1 MEKTLQFSLNKID
14 PIPNS
19 LRAISSQNIPG
30 ADLPVNLTSL
40 YHHYY
45 LDSYDRTPPD
55 PDPAQFEYLPFISST
70 KDFRLTG
77 EGLGSNTNKRRSN
90 SASLGQAFC
99 RMILHD
105 HFGIPYFAHMDR
117 VLRRPLHRA
126 FSSIQVERIATG
138 DAPDYFCAH
147 SVDKVFLSEAKGRYT
162 PISFGTKE
170 FEVWRN
176 QFSRV
181 AVREQS
187 GALRKVKGYVVA
199 TRFATED
206 KPRVASRVLIEDPE
220 SPGDELLT
228 EDQTSQLSQ
237 VIVSLHY
244 SDIALKLGQPILA
257 SALSLGYRIPDD
269 LRIPVIV
276 WRVTSG
282 PLEGM
287 LFAGGYYPA
296 MNGAPPFQFTQDG
309 KIVQSFTPF
318 RLDVGA
324 GTFVGVELDIFRSV
338 VKMARVETHTNST
351 IGQLDER
358 LVQPFYSAFSLLRDG
373 SVIAPIEFFAPTGQ
387 ETL

>member
-1 MEKTLQFSLNKID
+1 MEKTLHFSLNKVD

-19 LRAISSQNIPG
+19 LRAISSQNIPD
-30 ADLPVNLTSL
+30 ADLSVNLTSL

-45 LDSYDRTPPD
+45 LDSYDRTPPN

-77 EGLGSNTNKRRSN
+77 DGMGSNTNKRRSN
-90 SASLGQAFC
+90 SSSLGQAFC

-138 DAPDYFCAH
+138 DAPDYFCAQ

-162 PISFGTKE
+162 PISFGARE

-181 AVREQS
+181 AVREQGGS
-187 GALRKVKGYVVA
+187 LRKVKGYVVA

-206 KPRVASRVLIEDPE
+206 NPRVTSRVLIEDPE
-220 SPGDELLT
+220 SPGDESLT
-228 EDQTSQLSQ
+228 EDQTSQLGQ
-237 VIVSLHY
+237 AIMSLHY

-257 SALSLGYRIPDD
+257 SALSLGYQIPDE
-269 LRIPVIV
+269 LRVPVIV
-276 WRVTSG
+276 WRVTNG

-296 MNGAPPFQFTQDG
+296 MNGTPPFQINTDG
-309 KIVQSFTPF
+309 NLVQSFTPF

-324 GTFVGVELDIFRSV
+324 GTFVGVELEIFRRV
-338 VKMARVETHTNST
+338 VKMARVTPHANST
-351 IGQLDER
+351 VGQLDER
-358 LVQPFYSAFSLLRDG
+358 LIQPFYSAFSLLRDG
-373 SVIAPIEFFAPTGQ
+373 SVIGPIEFFAPEGRDV
-387 ETL
+387 L